1 MCTGVVGG
9 TAFRHLAR
17 GGVTLHKPQSLAAA
31 ACAALLAFGLFG
43 CGGGDAKTDS
53 KTDAK
58 ADAPKTQTENLR
70 FVTGGESGTY
80 YAYGNVLGQFAT
92 NGDYGV
98 NVSALAGNGSQAN
111 IQALEDG
118 DADIAFC
125 QSDVL
130 AYAYDGTNL
139 FEGAPYKDFSIVADL
154 YQEQVQIVTCD
165 PSIKTVADL
174 AGKTVSVGAAGSGV
188 YFNALDVLGVYDLTL
203 DDINPVYQS
212 FADSADSLKDNKID
226 AAFIVAGAPTTA
238 ITDLSTT
245 KTAYLVSMDDA
256 HVDELMAI
264 SPYYSKAVI
273 PADTYGLE
281 GPTTTVSVGAVVI
294 ANNSVSE
301 DAIYN
306 FTKSLF
312 EGAESNADAHAKYKE
327 LVIEDAAGITSVPY
341 HPGAA
346 KYFEEQEITVGK

>member
-1 MCTGVVGG
+1 MKK
-9 TAFRHLAR
+9 RSR
-17 GGVTLHKPQSLAAA
+17 ILAAL
-31 ACAALLAFGLFG
+31 ACAGALVFGLMG
-43 CGGGDAKTDS
+43 CSGGGSGDS
-53 KTDAK
+53 GSS
-58 ADAPKTQTENLR
+58 NLR

-80 YAYGNVLGQFAT
+80 YAYGNVLAQYAT

-98 NVSALAGNGSQAN
+98 SVTALAGNGSQAN
-111 IQALEDG
+111 VQALQDG

-125 QSDVL
+125 QTDVL
-130 AYAYDGTNL
+130 AYAYNGTNL
-139 FEGAPYKDFSIVADL
+139 FDGAAYKDFSIVADL

-188 YFNALDVLGVYDLTL
+188 YFNAVDVLSAYDLTL
-203 DDINPVYQS
+203 DDIEPVYQS
-212 FADSADSLKDNKID
+212 FGDSADSLKDNKID

-245 KTAYLVSMDDA
+245 KTAYLVSMDDE
-256 HVDELMAI
+256 HVAKLQEA
-264 SPYYSKAVI
+264 SPYYAKAVI
-273 PADTYGLE
+273 PADTYGLDSDV
-281 GPTTTVSVGAVVI
+281 TTVSVGAVVI

-301 DAIYN
+301 DAIYG

-312 EGAESNADAHAKYKE
+312 DGQQNNAEAHAKYDE
-327 LVIEDAAGITSVPY
+327 LSLEEAASVSTVPY

-346 KYFEEQEITVGK
+346 KYYAEQGIDVES